1 MFSADVERFLVIDRF
16 YQVARTNEDD
26 MVVQLPLVLFVAA
39 HLGHLFEPIEHSL
52 HNLVVSSIHELSNLQ
67 GI

>member
-1 MFSADVERFLVIDRF
+1 
-16 YQVARTNEDD
+16 